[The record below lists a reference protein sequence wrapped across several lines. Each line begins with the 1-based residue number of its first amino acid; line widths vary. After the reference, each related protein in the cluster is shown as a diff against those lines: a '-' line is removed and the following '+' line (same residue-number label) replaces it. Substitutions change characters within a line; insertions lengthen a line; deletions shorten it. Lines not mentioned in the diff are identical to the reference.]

1 MKKATIPLMAAI
13 VFTIAQFG
21 NASAQM
27 MRPQFGPNQ
36 QKLSFLL
43 GNYKTESKMTM
54 GPNSSTGTGY
64 EAAHFGLD
72 SLFVFISA
80 RETTSAMG
88 SFESF
93 GVLGYNPRTSQYELS
108 LFNNF
113 GFQTQ
118 CKGDFSGDT
127 LVMSASIETPNGTF
141 KQRMKWFKE
150 GKNLRY
156 LIYGDFGGQGY
167 RLMVDQTGTP
177 VPGGKVKEK

>member
-13 VFTIAQFG
+13 IFTFTQFG
-21 NASAQM
+21 SASAQM
-27 MRPQFGPNQ
+27 TKPQFGPKQ

-43 GNYKTESKMTM
+43 GNFKTESKMTM

-64 EAAHFGLD
+64 QTAHFGLD

-80 RETTSAMG
+80 RETTSTMG
-88 SFESF
+88 SYRSF
-93 GVLGYNPRTSQYELS
+93 GVLGYNSRASQYELS
-108 LFNNF
+108 MFNNF

-118 CKGDFSGDT
+118 YKGDFSGDT

-156 LIYGDFGGQGY
+156 LIYGDFGGGGY
-167 RLMVDQTGTP
+167 QLIVDQTGTP
-177 VPGGKVKEK
+177 VAGGKVKEK